1 MDEEVCEAASVWL
14 VVWAEVAL
22 FQASEAASRAVCE
35 VDSSLDSEVDSEV
48 EVALAHLVDSKVVVD
63 TWLED
68 ETSVTTC
75 MPITMVL
82 KEVLEV

>member
-1 MDEEVCEAASVWL
+1 MDEEVCEADSVWRA
-14 VVWAEVAL
+14 VWAEEAL
-22 FQASEAASRAVCE
+22 SLASEAASKAVCE
-35 VDSSLDSEVDSEV
+35 VASSLDSEVDSEV
-48 EVALAHLVDSKVVVD
+48 EVALAHLVDSTVVVD

-75 MPITMVL
+75 MPITMAP